1 MSLDG
6 LFRFAIGHSLEI
18 IICFD
23 ENGIITYANPSAEQ
37 QLEFE
42 EGLCGHPIKEVF
54 PGDFTVEDKLP
65 DFKLRSG
72 NHMKDMMAYRKNRTC
87 FPAKGRLY
95 LYE

>member
-42 EGLCGHPIKEVF
+42 EGYDGIP
-54 PGDFTVEDKLP
+54 
-65 DFKLRSG
+65 
-72 NHMKDMMAYRKNRTC
+72 
-87 FPAKGRLY
+87 
-95 LYE
+95 